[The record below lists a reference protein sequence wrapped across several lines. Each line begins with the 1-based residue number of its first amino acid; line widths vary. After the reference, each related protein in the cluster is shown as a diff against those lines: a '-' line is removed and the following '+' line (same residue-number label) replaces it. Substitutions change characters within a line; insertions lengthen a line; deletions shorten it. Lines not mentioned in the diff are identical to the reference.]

1 MKIDLCKLF
10 NVKEGEEFI
19 LETKVGWFNDLK
31 YKIENNIIKV
41 ATIEYSDYSQSS
53 FNLNE
58 FVYIEK
64 IIKLPKKKKFSQDT
78 LNFFKCIDKKYKWI
92 AKDKSGD
99 IFGFEE
105 KPKKDKY
112 VWLCEEYDY
121 CLDNTCCID
130 GLNQSLFNEILW
142 EDDEP
147 IYIDD
152 YVERKDNIR

>member
-1 MKIDLCKLF
+1 MKIDLCKIF
-10 NVKEGEEFI
+10 GVEEGEEFI
-19 LETKVGWFNDLK
+19 LETKDGWFNDLK

-64 IIKLPKKKKFSQDT
+64 IIKLPKKKQFSQDT
-78 LNFFKCIDKKYKWI
+78 LNFFKMIDKKYKWI

-130 GLNQSLFNEILW
+130 GLNQFLFNEILW
-142 EDDEP
+142 EDEEP
-147 IYIDD
+147 VYIDD
-152 YVERKDNIR
+152 YVER

>member
-10 NVKEGEEFI
+10 GVAEGEEFI
-19 LETKVGWFNDLK
+19 LETKDGWFNDLK

-64 IIKLPKKKKFSQDT
+64 IIKLPKKKQFSQDT
-78 LNFFKCIDKKYKWI
+78 LNFFKMIDKKYKWI

-142 EDDEP
+142 EDEEP
-147 IYIDD
+147 IFIDE
-152 YVERKDNIR
+152 YVER

>member
-10 NVKEGEEFI
+10 GVEEGEEF
-19 LETKVGWFNDLK
+19 KFSGFNDVFCFKNNELFEVR
-31 YKIENNIIKV
+31 KINDVDKQYIL
-41 ATIEYSDYSQSS
+41 SLLP
-53 FNLNE
+53 FNTVVDLD
-58 FVYIEK
+58 IT
-64 IIKLPKKKKFSQDT
+64 KLPKKKQFSQDT
-78 LNFFKCIDKKYKWI
+78 LNFFKMIDKKYKWI

-130 GLNQSLFNEILW
+130 GLNQSLFDQILW
-142 EDDEP
+142 EDEEP
-147 IYIDD
+147 IRIDD
-152 YVERKDNIR
+152 YVER

>member
-1 MKIDLCKLF
+1 MKIDLCKLLG
-10 NVKEGEEFI
+10 VEEGEEFKTEGYN
-19 LETKVGWFNDLK
+19 LEYRYRIYNNRIQHFNEVLK
-31 YKIENNIIKV
+31 IW
-41 ATIEYSDYSQSS
+41 DYSSLS
-53 FNLNE
+53 VNALVTLE
-58 FVYIEK
+58 
-64 IIKLPKKKKFSQDT
+64 IIKLPKKKQFSQDT
-78 LNFFKCIDKKYKWI
+78 LNFFKMIDKKYKWI

-142 EDDEP
+142 EDEEP

-152 YVERKDNIR
+152 YVER

>member
-1 MKIDLCKLF
+1 MKIDLCRLF
-10 NVKEGEEFI
+10 GVEEGEEFI
-19 LETKVGWFNDLK
+19 LETKDGWFNDLK

-64 IIKLPKKKKFSQDT
+64 IIKLPKKKQFSQDT
-78 LNFFKCIDKKYKWI
+78 LNFFKCIDKKFEWI
-92 AKDKSGD
+92 AKDKDGEVC
-99 IFGFEE
+99 IYIN
-105 KPKKDKY
+105 KPKKEDVSWDNFSLYKP
-112 VWLCEEYDY
+112 
-121 CLDNTCCID
+121 LDIIKD
-130 GLNQSLFNEILW
+130 SLFDEILW

-152 YVERKDNIR
+152 YVER

>member
-1 MKIDLCKLF
+1 MKIDLCKIF
-10 NVKEGEEFI
+10 NVAEGEEFKI
-19 LETKVGWFNDLK
+19 DGFDLK
-31 YKIENNIIKV
+31 YRIYNKRLEYFESDCGDWIFSIISFNKVIDSTIIK
-41 ATIEYSDYSQSS
+41 I
-53 FNLNE
+53 
-58 FVYIEK
+58 
-64 IIKLPKKKKFSQDT
+64 PKKKQFSQDT
-78 LNFFKCIDKKYKWI
+78 LNFFKMINKEYEWI

-142 EDDEP
+142 EDKEP
-147 IYIDD
+147 IRIDD
-152 YVERKDNIR
+152 YVER